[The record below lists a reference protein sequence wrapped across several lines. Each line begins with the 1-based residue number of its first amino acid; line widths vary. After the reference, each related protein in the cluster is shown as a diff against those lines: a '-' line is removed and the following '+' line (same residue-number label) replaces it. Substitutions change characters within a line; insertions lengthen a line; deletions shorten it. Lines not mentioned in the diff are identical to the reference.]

1 MNLHNFCFIGGIVTK
16 LKSKTNINKTRK
28 ITCDFIDNYII
39 SGNYDVMTDSS
50 KSVRFMWHKKFS
62 EVS

>member
-1 MNLHNFCFIGGIVTK
+1 MNLRNFCFIGGIVTK

-28 ITCDFIDNYII
+28 ITCDFSDNYII
-39 SGNYDVMTDSS
+39 SGNYNVMTDSS
-50 KSVRFMWHKKFS
+50 KSVKFMWHKKFS